1 MPFLG
6 QEPLVG
12 GYHVLDD
19 INASATNTYN
29 LLLGGVAFSPESANH
44 LLVSLNGVIQKPGGA
59 FSVSGSQ
66 ITFIPSSGTLSN
78 TDSIDFIVALG
89 NVLNVG
95 IPSDNTISTAK
106 IVDNA
111 ITQSKIVDNA
121 ITQSKIINEAIN
133 ESKLQVS
140 NTPTN
145 GYFLSAQS
153 GNTGGLTWAEAGGGL
168 TKISTTTVSTN
179 VPLVDITLPT
189 SGYKYLT
196 IHFEGVKNVTD
207 NVSPTIQLSSN
218 GGSSFET
225 LYWARRNIREVVSDE
240 QSSGTTMTLGHASLS
255 NGANTQITG
264 FMDIHIPSERSTAF
278 QMIIRYNVQSTNQ
291 NEGENAV
298 GDMVGNNSQTL
309 ANLFRFAF
317 SSGDI
322 SKGVFTLYG
331 VA

>member
-12 GYHVLDD
+12 GYHVLDN
-19 INASATNTYN
+19 ITASATNTYN
-29 LLLGGVAFSPESANH
+29 LALGGVAFSPESANH

-95 IPSDNTISTAK
+95 IPSDNAINTAK

-111 ITQSKIVDNA
+111 ITQSKIV
-121 ITQSKIINEAIN
+121 NEAIN

-168 TKISTTTVSTN
+168 TKISTTTVDTA
-179 VPLVDITLPT
+179 VPEVDITLPT
-189 SGYKYLT
+189 SGYTYLT
-196 IHFEGVKNVTD
+196 VHFANVKNATD
-207 NVSPTIQLSSN
+207 SVNANVRLSSN
-218 GGSSFET
+218 GGSGFHS
-225 LYWARRNIREVVSDE
+225 LYWAKRNIDSTVSDE
-240 QSSGTTMTLGHASLS
+240 QSSGTTMSLNQSDIS
-255 NGANTQITG
+255 NAANAQVRG
-264 FMDIHIPSERSTAF
+264 FFDIHIPSEESTAF
-278 QMIIRYNVQSTNQ
+278 QFMIGYNQQSTNQ
-291 NEGENAV
+291 NVGGFGV
-298 GDMVGNNSQTL
+298 GDLIGNANVTC
-309 ANLFRFAF
+309 NLFRFAF
-317 SSGDI
+317 SSGNI
-322 SKGVFTLYG
+322 TKGVFTLYG